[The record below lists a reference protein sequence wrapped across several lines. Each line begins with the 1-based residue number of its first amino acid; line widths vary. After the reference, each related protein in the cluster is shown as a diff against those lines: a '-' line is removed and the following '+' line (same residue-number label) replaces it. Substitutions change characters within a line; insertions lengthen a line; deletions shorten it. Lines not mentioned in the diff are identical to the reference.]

1 MSRGS
6 AAIARSSSSRSA
18 KAERSPFADRLG
30 RLGDSI
36 AQADLSALLV
46 TNPKDVGYLTGFLGG
61 DSYLVVPAE
70 AWRSSQKPVLISDF
84 RYQEELEPVR
94 EAGLAEIVIRARSMI
109 ESVAEVL
116 GPAPKKGSSDAAP
129 SKLEAAPGPVR
140 PWGGDQRIGIQA
152 ETMPVAERAAIA
164 RRVGVKRL
172 VDTTGLISALR
183 VIKDE
188 SEIALIRKAVRIQ
201 EAALKAVLPTIKPG
215 QTETEIAARLEM
227 EMKSRG
233 SSEPG
238 FESIVA
244 AGANG
249 SLPHYRP
256 KNKKTA
262 KGAPLLIDWGAV
274 YMGYHSDMTRT
285 FALGKW
291 PKKVEEIF
299 KVVLEAHDAAAEA
312 LAPGKS
318 TKEIDA
324 VARGII
330 EKAGYAEF
338 FGHGLGHGIGLNA
351 HEDPRLTNMI
361 SGQPLREGMVV
372 TIEPGIYLPGI
383 GGVRIEDDYVVT
395 ADGSENLCSLP
406 RTLEWSTL

>member
-312 LAPGKS
+312 LAP
-318 TKEIDA
+318 
-324 VARGII
+324 
-330 EKAGYAEF
+330 
-338 FGHGLGHGIGLNA
+338 
-351 HEDPRLTNMI
+351 LTLALTGPFDV
-361 SGQPLREGMVV
+361 SAALW
-372 TIEPGIYLPGI
+372 LPGQGALIRLEGLPGSVAIRAEAPHQAVINEALCKGCGTCVAACPSGSI
-383 GGVRIEDDYVVT
+383 GQHLFEDDEVF
-395 ADGSENLCSLP
+395 SEIEGLLAP
-406 RTLEWSTL
+406 DPEPTPVPAATP